1 MGEVASE
8 VSDGG
13 NMGVFY
19 VNGEYVDEAEASIPA
34 TDLAILRGYGVFD
47 ALRTYGGLPFQLRAH
62 LMRLQRSAA
71 LIELNLP
78 WDIEELADI
87 VLATLERN
95 GFPESSIRIVVTGGE
110 GEQSFLP
117 RGDSRLLVMVYPCEA
132 PPARWYTKGV
142 QVVTTEQHRAQPE
155 AKTIN
160 YIPGIT
166 AQLEANRRNPQA
178 IEEIY
183 LADGLVSEG
192 TRSNTFIFTEGRW
205 ITPADGML
213 LGVTRAEVIKLLS
226 ADGLLELRNIS
237 LDEYYNAD
245 EIILTSSTKEV
256 APVVKVDDVTIGSG
270 APGGMTKRLM
280 RQWRVMT
287 EAYAAAGIIQ

>member
-1 MGEVASE
+1 MSVFFIDGE
-8 VSDGG
+8 
-13 NMGVFY
+13 F
-19 VNGEYVDEAEASIPA
+19 VNSADASIPA

-47 ALRTYGGLPFQLRAH
+47 ALRTYSGIPFQLRAH

-78 WDIEELADI
+78 WDIEEIADI
-87 VLATLERN
+87 VLDTVERN

-110 GEQSFLP
+110 GEHSFLP
-117 RGDSRLLVMVYPCEA
+117 LGDSRLLVMAHPCEA
-132 PPARWYTKGV
+132 PPASWYTEGV

-166 AQLEANRRNPQA
+166 AQLQANKRNPQA
-178 IEEIY
+178 IEAIY

-192 TRSNTFIFTEGRW
+192 TRSNTFIFAEDRW

-213 LGVTRAEVIKLLS
+213 LGVTRAEVIKLLT
-226 ADGLLELRNIS
+226 ADDLLELRDIT
-237 LDEYYNAD
+237 LDEYYSAD

-256 APVVKVDDVTIGSG
+256 APVVKVDDVMIGGGKPG
-270 APGGMTKRLM
+270 AMTKRLM
-280 RQWRVMT
+280 RQWRAMT
-287 EAYAAAGIIQ
+287 DAYAAAGIMK